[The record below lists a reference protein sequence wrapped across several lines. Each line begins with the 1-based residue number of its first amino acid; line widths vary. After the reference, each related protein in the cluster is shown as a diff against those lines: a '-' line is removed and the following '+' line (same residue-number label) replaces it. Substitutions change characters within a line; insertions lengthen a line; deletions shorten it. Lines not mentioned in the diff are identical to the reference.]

1 MSFHPPGPQFPRL
14 QNGRKNIYSRGPCGN
29 GTGGHTEP
37 RVRRACGRGGCK
49 QSRAVGPDSGHLAPR
64 SCWPASVP
72 EANPAHPLA
81 LDMAKKIIGPQ
92 PVGRNP
98 EKQTHSPV
106 ARRCRR
112 LRLQAGAADGGQA
125 RRTIKGAGGRFAA
138 PRLGAPLPWEKYR
151 SFMCMSAGYE
161 TRTFSR
167 LKETHPDLWKA
178 LPHSSLDSVS
188 RPTACES
195 QRLNLGRSYPRNCI

>member
-98 EKQTHSPV
+98 EKQTDSPV

-112 LRLQAGAADGGQA
+112 LRLQAGPLTAGRPGARSKAPVGDSPRPGWA
-125 RRTIKGAGGRFAA
+125 RRLLGKNTAPLCACQPVMKRGRFRGLKKPTPIFGKLCLIQVSTAF
-138 PRLGAPLPWEKYR
+138 PGRRL
-151 SFMCMSAGYE
+151 
-161 TRTFSR
+161 
-167 LKETHPDLWKA
+167 
-178 LPHSSLDSVS
+178 VS
-188 RPTACES
+188 HR
-195 QRLNLGRSYPRNCI
+195 G